1 MGRERH
7 RARAVPRDARLL
19 LVSSFLGSVPIGLL
33 LVFFPL
39 YLHDLGLRTLLIG
52 GIFTAAGVGSS
63 ALLLA
68 IGPLADRLG
77 RRGFLIAGTA
87 LPALGFALFASTT
100 DVGWLVVA
108 SMLGG
113 VGFSGGLGG
122 ALTTATFNPLLAGTV
137 PPRDRTAVMS
147 WGEAVWTSATA
158 CGALL
163 AGLPGVLVRARLTS
177 ALVAD
182 RAVFIGCALLTGGAA
197 LALLPVRD
205 RSARA
210 AGDEP
215 HAVAMPH
222 AHQARPRMDWAFV
235 LRLAVFFALQ
245 GAGLGLV
252 VQLLPLWFT
261 LRFGAAS
268 TAIAPWF
275 AASQIAGLALIP
287 FVPALARR
295 LGVAGV
301 VLLAVVVSTVL
312 LVGVPL
318 APVLPVAGLFYV
330 LRTGVVSMQWPAQ
343 LSFLQGA
350 VDPRQRGVATSVS
363 LGCWSVAMAVLPAL
377 AGYFLDRRLLLWP
390 LLLGIGCYAAA
401 ALWFY
406 ATLRRTPLPEEEGE
420 VVAGGASVVS
430 DEIGGGRRALPSENV
445 S

>member
-1 MGRERH
+1 VGSERR

-87 LPALGFALFASTT
+87 LPALGFAIFASTT

-137 PPRDRTAVMS
+137 PPRDRTTVMS

-182 RAVFIGCALLTGGAA
+182 RAVFIGCVLLIVGAA
-197 LALLPVRD
+197 LVLLPVRD

-210 AGDEP
+210 ADDASGTVTVP
-215 HAVAMPH
+215 QGH
-222 AHQARPRMDWAFV
+222 PRAGWAFV
-235 LRLAVFFALQ
+235 LKLAVFFALQ

-252 VQLLPLWFT
+252 VQLLPLWFA

-301 VLLAVVVSTVL
+301 ILLAVVVSTVL

-318 APVLPVAGLFYV
+318 APALPVAGLFYV

-363 LGCWSVAMAVLPAL
+363 LSCWSVAMAVLPAL

-406 ATLRRTPLPEEEGE
+406 ATLRRTPLPEEEG
-420 VVAGGASVVS
+420 VAGGASVVG
-430 DEIGGGRRALPSENV
+430 DEIGGGRLALPSENA